1 MISAPLMASVSNNSS
16 FMGVV
21 ENSRN
26 IEHPEVFLYFIGFVV
41 VSLPCIKIYNKL
53 FDKV

>member
-26 IEHPEVFLYFIGFVV
+26 IEHPEVFYILLG
-41 VSLPCIKIYNKL
+41 SL
-53 FDKV
+53 